1 MESTGRRR
9 FYTLLPYAGL
19 LLGLALTLI
28 AWLLAWQEESSR
40 LQFQR
45 EVRAEA
51 AFQVVQHRMAALE
64 KHLQGS
70 AVFLGRSPLPSRAEW
85 REYVLRSDLRGA
97 YPGLQGLGF
106 AEWIPGLSLTA
117 HERRVR
123 AEGLPDYRVQSA
135 GPLPRDPAGLSAV
148 LYLEPLDAR
157 NRRSVGLDLLG
168 EPQRQE
174 AMLRARDTGQVA
186 MSGKVRLDGEGATDS
201 QTGVLMFAPVYRL
214 QAPLDNL
221 EARRKAFLGWAFLPF
236 NVRQLLGGIL
246 QQEVRDAEVD
256 LIDGAPD
263 GMDRRIFESSR
274 EAAEA
279 AGQTG
284 TTRMLDVGGRNWI
297 LSIRQNQVGAAI
309 QGAGRHWT
317 VLLTGSLISLL
328 LAAFFLALTRS
339 EREALR
345 LANERKA
352 QLQEGHDRLAELSQQ
367 LKEVIWGTDAGTWV
381 WDIPSGSITINDRWA
396 EIVGRTLEE
405 LAPASLQTWVDL
417 THPEDLQRSNALVER
432 CFRREDET
440 YQCEVRMRHRDGS
453 WVWVLDR
460 GRVVDWTAEGQPLR
474 MSGTHQDITTRKEA
488 EEAIAQSQEKFRT
501 VADYTSDWEYWEGT
515 AHELV
520 YMSPSCEAITGH
532 SREEFIAD
540 PGLLL
545 RLVHPE
551 DRFLAEAH
559 HHYPS
564 GMEDGALDFRIIR
577 RDGAVRWISHVCH
590 PVRDAHGNFKGHRVS
605 NRDITARKQALEDLQ
620 ASEEQLR
627 AIFENATLGIFW
639 ADAQG
644 VILRSNPTFQQ
655 LVGQTAEELLGVS
668 FDTFT
673 HPAQQTRDLLLR
685 QALLQGKS
693 DELRTE
699 TRWVRNDGRELW
711 VALTVRPV
719 RNADGHLKF
728 YSGVV
733 DDITGKK
740 QAQDELKRI
749 MREQE
754 IILENA
760 NVGISLV
767 VDRRQIWI
775 NRWMGKA
782 FQYPLEE
789 LEGRDT
795 RLLFPSQEA
804 YEQVGRD
811 AYQVLARGE
820 NYETVHKL
828 VRRDGSPIWIHL
840 NGKAIDPPDLSR
852 GTLWILS
859 DATAQKEAEDALRA
873 DEARFRSMFES
884 HSAVML
890 LVDPE
895 DGRIQDANP
904 AAAAFYGYDRERLRG
919 MNIAEINT
927 LSPEQIAEEMRRST
941 DMQKR
946 TFVFTHRLASG
957 EVRTVEVNSSPTTI
971 LGRQVLFSIIQDIT
985 ERANLEIEISL
996 RQALLEELNRSLDDR
1011 VNQALEEIRTKD
1023 QMLIAQG
1030 RQAAMGEMI
1039 GNIAHQWRQP
1049 LNALGLVLS
1058 NLKDAYVFGEM
1069 QPELLDKSVADGTA
1083 LVQKMSSTIN
1093 DFRNF
1098 FRPEKEKTVF
1108 SVQAQIQQAVTLVA
1122 AGFRN
1127 ANITIELHVPQDLQ
1141 LFGFPNEFSQVILNL
1156 LSNSQQA
1163 IQQSGQRAG
1172 LVTLTTS
1179 EAHGMGC
1186 LSVQDNGGGIPVEIL
1201 DKIFEPYFS
1210 TKELG
1215 TGIGLYMSKQIIERN
1230 MDGRLEGHNNGAGAE
1245 FIIRLPLAGGTP

>member
-9 FYTLLPYAGL
+9 LYTLLPYAGL

-28 AWLLAWQEESSR
+28 AWLLAWQEERSR

-51 AFQVVQHRMAALE
+51 AFQVVKHRMAALE
-64 KHLQGS
+64 KDLQGS

-85 REYVLRSDLRGA
+85 REYVLRSDLDRA

-106 AEWIPGLSLTA
+106 AEWIPSLDLTA
-117 HERRVR
+117 HERRIR
-123 AEGLPDYRVQSA
+123 AGGLPDYRIQPA

-148 LYLEPLDAR
+148 VYLEPLDPR
-157 NRRSVGLDLLG
+157 NRKSVGLDLLG
-168 EPQRQE
+168 DPQRRE

-186 MSGKVRLDGEGATDS
+186 MSGKVRLDGEDAADS

-214 QAPLDNL
+214 QAPLDSL

-236 NVRQLLGGIL
+236 NVRQLLAGIL
-246 QQEVRDAEVD
+246 QQEVRDADVD

-263 GMDRRIFESSR
+263 GMDRRIFESTR

-279 AGQTG
+279 TGQSG

-297 LSIRQNQVGAAI
+297 LSIRQNQVGEAI
-309 QGAGRHWT
+309 QGAGRHWL

-381 WDIPSGSITINDRWA
+381 WDIPSGHIVINDRWA
-396 EIVGRTLEE
+396 EIVGQTLEE
-405 LAPASLQTWVDL
+405 LTPANIQSWVDL
-417 THPEDLQRSNALVER
+417 VHPGDLQRSNELIER
-432 CFRREDET
+432 CFRREDEN

-460 GRVVDWTAEGQPLR
+460 GRVVDWTAGGQPLR
-474 MSGTHQDITTRKEA
+474 MSGTHQDITTRKGA

-501 VADYTSDWEYWEGT
+501 VADYTSDWEYWEGIG
-515 AHELV
+515 HEII
-520 YMSPSCEAITGH
+520 YMSPSCEAVTGH

-545 RLVHPE
+545 RLVHP
-551 DRFLAEAH
+551 DDQFLAEAH

-577 RDGAVRWISHVCH
+577 RDGVVRWISHVCH
-590 PVRDAHGNFKGHRVS
+590 PVRDPQGEFKGHRVS

-620 ASEEQLR
+620 ASEDQLR

-639 ADAQG
+639 SDERGA
-644 VILRSNPTFQQ
+644 ILRSNPTFQQ
-655 LVGQTAEELLGVS
+655 LVGQSAEELAGVT
-668 FDTFT
+668 FDQFT
-673 HPAQQTRDLLLR
+673 HPAQQTRDLLLC
-685 QALLQGKS
+685 QALLQGES
-693 DELRTE
+693 DQLRTE
-699 TRWVRNDGRELW
+699 THWVRADGRELW
-711 VALTVRPV
+711 VALTIRPV
-719 RNADGHLKF
+719 RDAEGRLKF

-740 QAQDELKRI
+740 KAQDELKRI

-767 VDRRQIWI
+767 VDRRQVWI
-775 NRWMGKA
+775 NRGMGKM

-789 LEGRDT
+789 LEGQDT
-795 RLLFPSQEA
+795 RLLFSSQEA

-811 AYQVLARGE
+811 AYQVLSRGE

-840 NGKAIDPPDLSR
+840 NGKAIEPPDLSR
-852 GTLWILS
+852 GILWILS
-859 DATAQKEAEDALRA
+859 DATAQKEAEYALRA
-873 DEARFRSMFES
+873 NEARFRSMFES

-890 LVDPE
+890 LIDPE

-904 AAAAFYGYDRERLRG
+904 AAAAFYGYDRECLQA
-919 MNIAEINT
+919 MNIAQINT
-927 LSPEQIAEEMRRST
+927 LPPEQIAEEMRRST
-941 DMQKR
+941 GMRKR

-957 EVRTVEVNSSPTTI
+957 EIRTVEVNSSPTTI
-971 LGRQVLFSIIQDIT
+971 LGHQVLFSIIQDIT
-985 ERANLEIEISL
+985 ERANLEIEIHL

-1023 QMLIAQG
+1023 QMLITQG

-1058 NLKDAYVFGEM
+1058 NLKDAYAFGEL

-1127 ANITIELHVPQDLQ
+1127 ANITIQLHVSQDLQ

-1163 IQQSGQRAG
+1163 IQQSGQRVG

-1179 EAHGMGC
+1179 EARGMGC
-1186 LSVQDNGGGIPVEIL
+1186 LSVEDNGGGIPVEIL

-1230 MDGRLEGHNNGAGAE
+1230 MDGRLEGRNKNTGAE
-1245 FIIRLPLAGGTP
+1245 FVIRLPLAGGIP

>member
-9 FYTLLPYAGL
+9 LYTLLPYAGL

-51 AFQVVQHRMAALE
+51 AFQVVQHRLAALE

-106 AEWIPGLSLTA
+106 AEWIPRLGLTT
-117 HERRVR
+117 HEHRVR
-123 AEGLPDYRVQSA
+123 AEGLPDYRVQAA

-148 LYLEPLDAR
+148 VYVEPMNPR
-157 NRRSVGLDLLG
+157 NRTSVGLDLLG
-168 EPQRQE
+168 EAQRRE

-186 MSGKVRLDGEGATDS
+186 MSGKVRLDGEGAADS

-214 QAPLDNL
+214 QAPLDSL

-246 QQEVRDAEVD
+246 QHEVRDAEVD
-256 LIDGAPD
+256 LIDGEPD
-263 GMDRRIFESSR
+263 GMDRRIFESTR

-279 AGQTG
+279 AGQPG

-297 LSIRQNQVGAAI
+297 LSIRQNQVGVAL
-309 QGAGRHWT
+309 QGAGRHWM

-381 WDIPSGSITINDRWA
+381 WDIPSGSIAINDRWA

-405 LAPASLQTWVDL
+405 LTPANLQTWVEL
-417 THPEDLQRSNALVER
+417 VHPEDLQRSNELIER

-440 YQCEVRMRHRDGS
+440 YQCEARMRHRDGS

-460 GRVVDWTAEGQPLR
+460 GRVVDWTPEGQPLR
-474 MSGTHQDITTRKEA
+474 MSGTHQDITARKEA
-488 EEAIAQSQEKFRT
+488 EEANAQSQEKFRT
-501 VADYTSDWEYWEGT
+501 VADYTSDWEYWEGPG
-515 AHELV
+515 HQIV
-520 YMSPSCEAITGH
+520 YMSPSCVAITGH
-532 SREEFIAD
+532 TREEFIAD

-545 RLVHPE
+545 RIVHP
-551 DRFLAEAH
+551 DDQFLAEAH
-559 HHYPS
+559 QHYPS

-590 PVRDAHGNFKGHRVS
+590 PIRDPHGNFKGHRVS
-605 NRDITARKQALEDLQ
+605 NREITARKQALEDLQ

-639 ADAQG
+639 SDAQG

-655 LVGQTAEELLGVS
+655 IVGQTAEELTGVT
-668 FDTFT
+668 FDAFT

-693 DELRTE
+693 DQLRTE
-699 TRWVRNDGRELW
+699 TRWVRSDGRGLW

-719 RNADGHLKF
+719 LDADGRLKF

-733 DDITGKK
+733 DDITSKK

-767 VDRRQIWI
+767 VNRRQVWI

-789 LEGRDT
+789 LEGHDT
-795 RLLFPSQEA
+795 RMLFPSQEA
-804 YEQVGRD
+804 YEQLGRD
-811 AYQVLARGE
+811 AYPLLARGE

-840 NGKAIDPPDLSR
+840 NGKAIEPPDLSR

-890 LVDPE
+890 LIDPV

-904 AAAAFYGYDRERLRG
+904 AAAAFYGYDRERLQA
-919 MNIAEINT
+919 MNIGEINT
-927 LSPEQIAEEMRRST
+927 LPPEEIAEEMRRST
-941 DMQKR
+941 GMQKR

-957 EVRTVEVNSSPTTI
+957 EIRTVEVNSSPTTI

-985 ERANLEIEISL
+985 ERANLEIEIRL

-1023 QMLIAQG
+1023 QMLITQG

-1049 LNALGLVLS
+1049 LNALGLLLS
-1058 NLKDAYVFGEM
+1058 NLKDAYAFGEM

-1122 AGFRN
+1122 AGFRT
-1127 ANITIELHVPQDLQ
+1127 ANITIEIHVPRDLQ

-1163 IQQSGQRAG
+1163 IQQSGHLTGR
-1172 LVTLTTS
+1172 VTLTTS
-1179 EAHGMGC
+1179 ESHGMGC

-1230 MDGRLEGHNNGAGAE
+1230 MDGRLEGHNKGAGAE
-1245 FIIRLPLAGGTP
+1245 FVIRLPLAGGIP

>member
-19 LLGLALTLI
+19 LLGLTLTLI
-28 AWLLAWQEESSR
+28 AWLLAWQEESTR

-51 AFQVVQHRMAALE
+51 AFQVVKHRMAALE

-85 REYVLRSDLRGA
+85 REYVLRSDLDRA

-106 AEWIPGLSLTA
+106 AEWIPRRSLTA
-117 HERRVR
+117 HEARVR
-123 AEGLPDYRVQSA
+123 AEGLPDYRVQST
-135 GPLPRDPAGLSAV
+135 GPLSRDSAGLSAV

-157 NRRSVGLDLLG
+157 NRRNVGLDLLG
-168 EPQRQE
+168 EPQRRE

-186 MSGKVRLDGEGATDS
+186 MSGKVRLDGEEAGNG
-201 QTGVLMFAPVYRL
+201 QTGVLIFAPVYRL
-214 QAPLDNL
+214 QAPLDSL
-221 EARRKAFLGWAFLPF
+221 EARRKAFLGWAFLPC

-246 QQEVRDAEVD
+246 QQEVRDADVD
-256 LIDGAPD
+256 LIDGEPD

-279 AGQTG
+279 AGQSG
-284 TTRMLDVGGRNWI
+284 TIRMLDVGGRNWL
-297 LSIRQNQVGAAI
+297 LSIRPNQVGAAI
-309 QGAGRHWT
+309 QGAGRHVM

-339 EREALR
+339 ERQALR
-345 LANERKA
+345 LATERKA
-352 QLQEGHDRLAELSQQ
+352 QLQEGHDRLTELSQQ

-381 WDIPSGSITINDRWA
+381 WDIPSGRIAINDRWA
-396 EIVGRTLEE
+396 EIVGQTIDE
-405 LAPASLQTWVDL
+405 LAPVTLQTWVEL
-417 THPEDLQRSNALVER
+417 VHPEDLLSSNELIER

-440 YQCEVRMRHRDGS
+440 YQCEARMRHRDGS

-474 MSGTHQDITTRKEA
+474 MSGTHQDITARKEA

-515 AHELV
+515 GHEIV
-520 YMSPSCEAITGH
+520 YMSPSCQAITGH
-532 SREEFIAD
+532 SREAFIAD
-540 PGLLL
+540 PALLL

-590 PVRDAHGNFKGHRVS
+590 PVRDSHGNFKGHRVS

-639 ADAQG
+639 SDAKG

-655 LVGQTAEELLGVS
+655 LVGRTAEELSGIP
-668 FDTFT
+668 FDQFT
-673 HPAQQTRDLLLR
+673 HPSLQTRDLLLR
-685 QALLQGKS
+685 QALLQGTS
-693 DELRTE
+693 EQLRTE
-699 TRWVRNDGRELW
+699 TRWIRADGREVW

-719 RNADGHLKF
+719 RDAEGRLKF
-728 YSGVV
+728 YSGLV

-775 NRWMGKA
+775 NRWMGKV

-789 LEGRDT
+789 LEGQDT

-811 AYQVLARGE
+811 AYQVLSRGE

-828 VRRDGSPIWIHL
+828 MRRDGTPIWIHL
-840 NGKAIDPPDLSR
+840 NGKAIEPPDLSR

-859 DATAQKEAEDALRA
+859 DATAQKVAEDALRA

-890 LVDPE
+890 LIDPL

-904 AAAAFYGYDRERLRG
+904 AAAAFYGYDRERLQA
-919 MNIAEINT
+919 MNIADLNT
-927 LSPEQIAEEMRRST
+927 LSPEQIAEEMQRSSG
-941 DMQKR
+941 MQKR

-957 EVRTVEVNSSPTTI
+957 EIRTVEVNSSPTTI

-985 ERANLEIEISL
+985 ERATLEVEIRL

-1023 QMLIAQG
+1023 QMLITQG

-1058 NLKDAYVFGEM
+1058 NLKDAYAFGEM
-1069 QPELLDKSVADGTA
+1069 QPALLDKSVADGTA

-1098 FRPEKEKTVF
+1098 FRPEKEKTIF
-1108 SVQAQIQQAVTLVA
+1108 SVQAQIQQAVTLVS

-1127 ANITIELHVPQDLQ
+1127 AAIDLQIDIPRDLQ

-1156 LSNSQQA
+1156 LSNAQQA

-1172 LVTLTTS
+1172 RVTLTTS

-1186 LSVQDNGGGIPVEIL
+1186 LSVQDNGGGIPAEIQ

-1230 MDGRLEGHNNGAGAE
+1230 MDGRLEGHNKGAGAE
-1245 FIIRLPLAGGTP
+1245 FVIRLPLAGGTP